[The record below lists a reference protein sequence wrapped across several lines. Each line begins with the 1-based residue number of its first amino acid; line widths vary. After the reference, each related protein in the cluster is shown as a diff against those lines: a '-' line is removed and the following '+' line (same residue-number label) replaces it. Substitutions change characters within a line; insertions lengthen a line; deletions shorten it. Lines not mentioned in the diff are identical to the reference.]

1 MLCVYV
7 CVYLCAVCIVNH
19 GGDCNYYSQLHHLC
33 PFLVLACVLLVAMVN
48 DVSSIM
54 DCVVCVCVRG
64 EGGGGSPCRQLQLV
78 NVQVAACYLTSIG
91 CGTLNSWCDF
101 LYNH

>member
-19 GGDCNYYSQLHHLC
+19 GGDCHYYSQLHHLC

-54 DCVVCVCVRG
+54 DCVVCVCVCG
-64 EGGGGSPCRQLQLV
+64 EGGGGGGGGGVSMQ
-78 NVQVAACYLTSIG
+78 ATSVG
-91 CGTLNSWCDF
+91 ECTSSSLLSHLYRVWNSQ
-101 LYNH
+101 